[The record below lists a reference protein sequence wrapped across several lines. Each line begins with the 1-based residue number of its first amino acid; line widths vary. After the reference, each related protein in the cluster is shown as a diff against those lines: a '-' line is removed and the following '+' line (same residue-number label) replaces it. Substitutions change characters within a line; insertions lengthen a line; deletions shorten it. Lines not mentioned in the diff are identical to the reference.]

1 MAQIPCKFCGEMIS
15 DQVAVC
21 PKCGAPVEQV
31 AKPTVDTSKVDMFI
45 SLHGKE
51 FPEIQLPLIR
61 EKLLKMGNDKLTSLS
76 MLQFKN
82 PTTILIVSIFL
93 GELGIDRFMIGKT
106 GTGILKLIT
115 LGGFGLWWLIDL
127 FLISEKTKQW
137 NFQKLSTVL

>member
-15 DQVAVC
+15 DQVTVC

-31 AKPTVDTSKVDMFI
+31 AKPAVDNSKVDMFI

-61 EKLLKMGNDKLTSLS
+61 EKLLKMDNDKLTSLS